1 MTAVAVLDQGL
12 GLAQLLLTLAMVLA
26 AWRIMRGPRAQ
37 DRVLGMDTLY
47 LNAMLSIVVFGMR
60 SGSGIYFEAALIIGL
75 LGFVA
80 TVALAKFLM
89 RGEVIE

>member
-1 MTAVAVLDQGL
+1 MSATILLSTAITFAL
-12 GLAQLLLTLAMVLA
+12 GALALAMIVA
-26 AWRIMRGPRAQ
+26 TIRILWGPRAQ
-37 DRVLGMDTLY
+37 DRVLGLDTLY
-47 LNAMLSIVVFGMR
+47 VNTMLLFLTL
-60 SGSGIYFEAALIIGL
+60 GIRNGTAFFFEAALVIAM

>member
-1 MTAVAVLDQGL
+1 MTSIAVLDFGL
-12 GLAQLLLTLAMVLA
+12 TLAQLALVAAMAAA

-37 DRVLGMDTLY
+37 DRVLAMDTLY
-47 LNAMLSIVVFGMR
+47 LNAMLFIVVFGMR
-60 SGSGIYFEAALIIGL
+60 TGSTIYFEAALIIGL
-75 LGFVA
+75 LGFAA

>member
-1 MTAVAVLDQGL
+1 MSARILDL
-12 GLAQLLLTLAMVLA
+12 GLTAALVILALA
-26 AWRIMRGPRAQ
+26 LVCATFRIIRGPRAQ

-47 LNAMLSIVVFGMR
+47 LNGMLIAVVFGVR
-60 SGSGIYFEAALIIGL
+60 TGSDLYFEAALIIGM
-75 LGFVA
+75 LGFAA